1 MSGKKKMS
9 VWEKEIYYLLVSSPD
24 EFSNGLSSLP
34 CTFIENMVNS
44 LLTDKNE
51 LLDVFNAKIN
61 DLKSNMNLPNAR
73 YALRKLDVVAK
84 ITGALGYFDALVEL
98 SGKWDD
104 LKPHINSELSKGN
117 SESVN
122 FLIISCQRFADDFKI
137 LIKEKV
143 MDKNDD
149 GSLVW
154 KWKKTALGE
163 YFYHYNCHQWRL
175 IEKAFNT
182 KYLKQLI
189 SRHMEQQRGKFSSDY
204 ERLRTLLGLPSGK
217 IE

>member
-1 MSGKKKMS
+1 MSGKKKIS

-34 CTFIENMVNS
+34 YTFIENMVNS
-44 LLTDKNE
+44 LVTGENE
-51 LLDVFNAKIN
+51 LLDVFNAKTN

-73 YALRKLDVVAK
+73 HALRKLDVVAK
-84 ITGALGYFDALVEL
+84 VTGALGYFDALVEL

-104 LKPHINSELSKGN
+104 PKPHINNELFIGN

-122 FLIISCQRFADDFKI
+122 FLIIGSQRFAYDFAK

-143 MDKNDD
+143 IDKNDD
-149 GSLVW
+149 GSLEW

-163 YFYHYNCHQWRL
+163 YFYYCNCHQWNL

-182 KYLKQLI
+182 KYLRQLVNSHI
-189 SRHMEQQRGKFSSDY
+189 EQQRGKFSSDY
-204 ERLRTLLGLPSGK
+204 ERLKTLLSL
-217 IE
+217 